1 MKTNVGQWGRIGMSC
16 ILAVFASK
24 HVFFCLVGAVVL
36 AAGCNRQR
44 EKLPAEEA
52 VSPGDPKAVKV
63 TVQPVTFRPVQR
75 TVGVVGTLHGYEE
88 ISLGAKVAGR
98 VRKIAHD
105 VSDRVRPGELL
116 LEIEPTDFQ
125 LNVRQAQKALQV
137 ELAKLGLTE
146 LPSLRTDV
154 TRVPTVVQAQLRRDN
169 AERRLERAK
178 ALRASKAG
186 TEEDL
191 TEKMSEFRV
200 AQAEYDNQVL
210 VAKAGIAAIQVK
222 QEALAIAQQQLQ
234 DTLIRVPAPSQP
246 VPGVDK
252 GATYAITSRPVAEGS
267 YVMVGA
273 ELFKLVIDQPLK
285 FRAPVPERK
294 SGAVRLGQKAD
305 IYTAAF
311 QHPFPGEVTRINPA
325 IDPQTRTFEVEILVP
340 NTQAELKPGGFAKTA
355 IVTDLD
361 EHAATVPLESLVNFA
376 GVSKIFLVVDGHAK
390 EVPVTLGV
398 QDTEW
403 VEIASPTLPENSQV
417 VTSGQTVIADGT
429 AVAVRMPPLRNST
442 VLTAES
448 EVKSREVP
456 VTPMARKGA
465 TP

>member
-1 MKTNVGQWGRIGMSC
+1 MRCQKPMTAIKFP
-16 ILAVFASK
+16 ILLLLITVA
-24 HVFFCLVGAVVL
+24 LI
-36 AAGCNRQR
+36 AGCNSQR
-44 EKLPAEEA
+44 EKLPTEQA
-52 VSPGDPKAVKV
+52 VSPGDTTAVKV
-63 TVQPVTFRPVQR
+63 TVQPVTFRQVQR

-98 VRKIAHD
+98 VRKISHD

-116 LEIEPTDFQ
+116 LEIEPTDYQ
-125 LNVRQAQKALQV
+125 LNVRQAQKSLQV
-137 ELAKLGLTE
+137 EVAKLGLSE
-146 LPSLRTDV
+146 LPGSRTDV
-154 TRVPTVVQAQLRRDN
+154 THVPTVVQAQLRRDN

-200 AQAEYDNQVL
+200 AQAEYDNQIL

-246 VPGVDK
+246 VPGVEK
-252 GATYAITSRPVAEGS
+252 NAAYAITSRPVAEGS

-273 ELFKLVIDQPLK
+273 ELFKLVIEQPLK

-294 SGAVRLGQKAD
+294 SGIVRLGQKAD
-305 IYTAAF
+305 IYTAAYP
-311 QHPFPGEVTRINPA
+311 QPFPGEVTRINPA

-340 NTQAELKPGGFAKTA
+340 NSQGELKPGGFAKTA
-355 IVTDLD
+355 IVTGLD
-361 EHAATVPLESLVNFA
+361 EHAATVPLESLVSFA
-376 GVSKIFLVVDGHAK
+376 GVSKIFLVVDGYAK

-398 QDTEW
+398 QGTEW
-403 VEIASPTLPENSQV
+403 VEIASPALGENALV
-417 VTSGQTVIADGT
+417 VTSGQTAIADGT
-429 AVAVRMPPLRNST
+429 AVAVRTSPVQNPSL
-442 VLTAES
+442 LTAES
-448 EVKSREVP
+448 EAAKSP
-456 VTPMARKGA
+456 DLPATPMARKGA

>member
-1 MKTNVGQWGRIGMSC
+1 MNCNLTMFVSNHFFMASMVAIG
-16 ILAVFASK
+16 A
-24 HVFFCLVGAVVL
+24 LV
-36 AAGCNRQR
+36 AGCNQGR
-44 EKLPAEEA
+44 EKLPAEQA
-52 VSPGDPKAVKV
+52 VSPGDPNAVKV
-63 TVQPVTFRPVQR
+63 TVQPVTHRSVQR

-98 VRKIAHD
+98 VRKISHD
-105 VSDRVRPGELL
+105 VSDRVRPDELL
-116 LEIEPTDFQ
+116 LEIDPTDYQ

-137 ELAKLGLTE
+137 EVAKLGLTE
-146 LPSLRTDV
+146 LPGARTDV
-154 TRVPTVVQAQLRRDN
+154 THVPTVVQAQLRREN

-222 QEALAIAQQQLQ
+222 QEALAIAQQQLK

-246 VPGVDK
+246 VPGVEK
-252 GATYAITSRPVAEGS
+252 NATYAITSRPVAEGS

-273 ELFKLVIDQPLK
+273 ELFKLVIEQPLK

-305 IYTAAF
+305 IYTAAY
-311 QHPFPGEVTRINPA
+311 QHPFPGVVTRINPA
-325 IDPQTRTFEVEILVP
+325 IDPKTRTFEVEILVP
-340 NTQAELKPGGFAKTA
+340 NLQGELKPGGFATTA
-355 IVTDLD
+355 IVTEVD
-361 EHAATVPLESLVNFA
+361 ERAATVPLESLVNFA
-376 GVSKIFLVVDGHAK
+376 GVTKIFLVVDGHAK

-398 QDTEW
+398 QGTEW
-403 VEIASPTLPENSQV
+403 VEIASPTLPDKAQV
-417 VTSGQTVIADGT
+417 VTSGQTAIADGT
-429 AVAVRMPPLRNST
+429 AVAVRMSPVRNPS

-448 EVKSREVP
+448 EAAKSSALP
-456 VTPMARKGA
+456 ATPMARRGA